1 MKEDGWSGG
10 GWGAPKKIEPLAR
23 GLLKFQLRVSISS
36 SRPLVILNKL
46 SLIKQTYRLIKILKI
61 CRNSS
66 TEVQK
71 LEIHT
76 VLDPF
81 ALAEELSEA
90 GRTGRL

>member
-1 MKEDGWSGG
+1 M
-10 GWGAPKKIEPLAR
+10 
-23 GLLKFQLRVSISS
+23 
-36 SRPLVILNKL
+36 
-46 SLIKQTYRLIKILKI
+46 KQTYRLIKILKI
-61 CRNSS
+61 CRNIS